1 MWWLLLAWFATS
13 LSLLTEAF
21 GFSSC
26 RLRLHPRPHVG
37 LHTLQASLIL
47 GVNKYSHDTG
57 CSIIDSQTGQVLF
70 SQAKERFSH
79 QKHDGGDVGQVVQNA
94 LQSLGRHLDEIE
106 LVVVNNHHF
115 RVFPFERRLPFA
127 IANHYLPK
135 SYQSLYNLIPHAKH
149 IELSHHLAHVWSAI
163 ATAPFDEG
171 LVLVMDGMGES
182 YKAMIEDMLGVEEEE
197 GSGSHG
203 NGRKDDYYHDLKLLK
218 EIGTNG
224 FIGQPHSLSPGSTYR
239 EAESAYLFHRSSGQ
253 LKPVFK
259 RWTRERSPSE
269 LYNHGFENMESIGAI
284 YSRISSHIFGD
295 WNACGKVMGLAS
307 WANRPIFQ
315 TKSWRFN
322 NRQHGDNELSLG
334 KQFIHRIP
342 LIQGNPVDGSLK
354 IHWNTIESLQYP
366 NELND
371 KTFAYHAA
379 LAYSIQKDL
388 EEVCMNTVNSLH
400 SHTGQPENLILTG
413 GVALNSVCNGMIQR
427 SGLFNKVY
435 VPPAPGDD
443 GIALGCAMYGLYR
456 YRQGQFDHKEVLS
469 FPSDQMKRLTESD
482 SMTNTVNELE
492 EDNNK
497 EEEKSSSKPIS
508 FPTIQLSPYQGIPIT
523 NELIE
528 EALLDYE
535 DVIEEIET
543 FPSEQALIEDVVQ
556 TIMNGEVIAWFQGR
570 SELGQRAL
578 GHRSLLADPR
588 KIEMRRKIN
597 EDIKQREWFRPFAP
611 SVLLEHSSEW
621 FEGMDGGEDRQSP
634 YMSFTASIK
643 TEKRSQV
650 PAILHVD
657 DTARLQ
663 TVSSEDDSLYYS
675 LIQAFYH
682 LTGIPMI
689 LNTSLNRRGQ
699 PIIEKPNEVIR
710 SMLATRGAVRIIYL
724 GNVKLRLK
732 TFPLDDHVDNN
743 DEEEND
749 EPSDEMKELI
759 VRAQPIYLVE
769 MTTSLAPG
777 VSPGRIVKV
786 RIQDGQEEEG
796 RGGDEEQQ
804 EEVSWREIPSDL
816 HLDILQLLQAP
827 PNNNAEDGNMMTAG
841 DLSLADLWH
850 SLQQLRSVQH
860 VGSDEDDEDHDHD
873 HEHLEASDLGETDL
887 SWADVRGAL
896 HWLYYEGLISFV
908 SEEIDPSALFEG
920 AKVVDLR
927 PFTQ

>member
-1 MWWLLLAWFATS
+1 MS
-13 LSLLTEAF
+13 LSLWSSEAF
-21 GFSSC
+21 GPILGHS
-26 RLRLHPRPHVG
+26 RHYPPPRRCCHHRVG
-37 LHTLQASLIL
+37 LHTTLQASLIL
-47 GVNKYSHDTG
+47 GINKYSHDTC
-57 CSIIDSQTGQVLF
+57 CSILDSQTGELLF
-70 SQAKERFSH
+70 SQAKERYSH
-79 QKHDGGDVGQVVQNA
+79 QKHDGGDVSQLLRTA
-94 LQSLGRHLDEIE
+94 LHSIGRHLDEVE

-115 RVFPFERRLPFA
+115 RVLPFERRLPFA
-127 IANHYLPK
+127 VPNHYVPK
-135 SYQSLYNLIPHAKH
+135 SYLNLYNLIPHAKH

-163 ATAPFDEG
+163 ATAPFEEG

-182 YKAMIEDMLGVEEEE
+182 YKAMIEDMVQVEEEE
-197 GSGSHG
+197 DCSDSK
-203 NGRKDDYYHDLKLLK
+203 GRKDDYYHDLKLLK
-218 EIGTNG
+218 EVGTNG
-224 FIGQPHSLSPGSTYR
+224 FIGQPHSLSPGSSYR
-239 EAESAYLFHRSSGQ
+239 EAESAYLFHRPSGQ

-315 TKSWRFN
+315 TKSWRFHSH
-322 NRQHGDNELSLG
+322 RTDTNELSLG

-342 LIQGNPVDGSLK
+342 LIQGNPVDGTLK
-354 IHWNTIESLQYP
+354 IHWKTIESLESP
-366 NELND
+366 NEFND

-400 SHTGQPENLILTG
+400 SHTGHPQNLILTG

-427 SGLFNKVY
+427 SGLFDKVY

-456 YRQGQFDHKEVLS
+456 YRQGQSSHKEVLA
-469 FPSDQMKRLTESD
+469 FPADQIKRLTGTTSD
-482 SMTNTVNELE
+482 YMTNRENQE
-492 EDNNK
+492 ENTK

-508 FPTIQLSPYQGIPIT
+508 FPTVQSSPYQGIPIT

-535 DVIEEIET
+535 DVIEEIQT
-543 FPSEQALIEDVVQ
+543 FPSEQALIEDAIQ
-556 TIMNGEVIAWFQGR
+556 SLINGEVIAWFQGR

-578 GHRSLLADPR
+578 GHRSFLADPR

-611 SVLLEHSSEW
+611 SVLLEYSNEW
-621 FEGMDGGEDRQSP
+621 FDGMDGEYRQSP

-643 TEKRSQV
+643 EEKRSQV

-675 LIQAFYH
+675 LIQAFYR
-682 LTGIPMI
+682 LTGVPMI

-710 SMLATRGAVRIIYL
+710 SILATRGAVRTIYL
-724 GNVKLRLK
+724 GNAKLRLK
-732 TFPLDDHVDNN
+732 AFPFDDN
-743 DEEEND
+743 EEND
-749 EPSDEMKELI
+749 KPSDEMKEII

-777 VSPGRIVKV
+777 ISPGKIVKV

-796 RGGDEEQQ
+796 GGAEEEEQV
-804 EEVSWREIPSDL
+804 VSWRELPSDL

-827 PNNNAEDGNMMTAG
+827 PSAEDGNVMTAG

-860 VGSDEDDEDHDHD
+860 VGSDEEDHD

-887 SWADVRGAL
+887 SWADVRNAL

-920 AKVVDLR
+920 ANVVDLR

>member
-1 MWWLLLAWFATS
+1 
-13 LSLLTEAF
+13 
-21 GFSSC
+21 
-26 RLRLHPRPHVG
+26 
-37 LHTLQASLIL
+37 
-47 GVNKYSHDTG
+47 
-57 CSIIDSQTGQVLF
+57 
-70 SQAKERFSH
+70 
-79 QKHDGGDVGQVVQNA
+79 
-94 LQSLGRHLDEIE
+94 
-106 LVVVNNHHF
+106 
-115 RVFPFERRLPFA
+115 
-127 IANHYLPK
+127 
-135 SYQSLYNLIPHAKH
+135 
-149 IELSHHLAHVWSAI
+149 
-163 ATAPFDEG
+163 
-171 LVLVMDGMGES
+171 MDGMGES

-218 EIGTNG
+218 EI
-224 FIGQPHSLSPGSTYR
+224 
-239 EAESAYLFHRSSGQ
+239 
-253 LKPVFK
+253 
-259 RWTRERSPSE
+259 
-269 LYNHGFENMESIGAI
+269 
-284 YSRISSHIFGD
+284 
-295 WNACGKVMGLAS
+295 
-307 WANRPIFQ
+307 
-315 TKSWRFN
+315 
-322 NRQHGDNELSLG
+322 
-334 KQFIHRIP
+334 
-342 LIQGNPVDGSLK
+342 
-354 IHWNTIESLQYP
+354 
-366 NELND
+366 
-371 KTFAYHAA
+371 
-379 LAYSIQKDL
+379 
-388 EEVCMNTVNSLH
+388 
-400 SHTGQPENLILTG
+400 G

-663 TVSSEDDSLYYS
+663 TVSSEDDS
-675 LIQAFYH
+675 
-682 LTGIPMI
+682 IPMI